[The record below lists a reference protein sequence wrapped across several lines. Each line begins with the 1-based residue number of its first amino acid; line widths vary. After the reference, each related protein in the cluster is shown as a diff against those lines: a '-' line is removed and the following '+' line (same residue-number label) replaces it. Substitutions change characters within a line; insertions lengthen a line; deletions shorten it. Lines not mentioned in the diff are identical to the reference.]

1 MTASILD
8 HLDRLAD
15 EHPNKL
21 LYAYLDVNGDP
32 IETHTYASFLR
43 RAQAIAGHL
52 RKEGRFAAGDRILLA
67 YPPGLEMICAFFG
80 CVRAGLIPVPVYP
93 PSSRG
98 FQSAL
103 YKTVHIAKDCQAAGI
118 LTSRGYHASLKTNL
132 ARRGVSASGVDVDY
146 ISGLPWIA
154 TEDFVDTAADNLP
167 VDSSEILFLQ
177 YTSGSTMEPKGVIV
191 THENILTT
199 CPLVIDHPAP
209 VVVSWLPQ
217 YHDMG
222 LIGCYLY
229 PALKGGTTYGFAPM
243 DFIQRPI
250 LWFKAIT
257 TYHAT
262 AAAAPNFAYDYCLR
276 AGRLSK
282 ESLEA
287 CDLSSLRVLL
297 CAAEPVKPDTYTRFL
312 EAFQPYGLKS
322 ESFYVAYGL
331 AENTLAVSLGG
342 RKIVSVNKRAL
353 ALGKARMTTEVSE
366 IDGAAQIVSCGT
378 SLPGLDLKIVD
389 PEGHFALKP
398 GRTGE
403 IWVAGTGKCQ
413 GYWNNPELTLK
424 QFRARLVDD
433 TPYDDGYLRTGD
445 IGFVHDGELYVC
457 GRIKDMII
465 LRGQNYY
472 PQDIENVVEKSSSQ
486 LRHNCVVAFQIQEDS
501 EPALAIVAEVKNPKA
516 LPEARKIAAAVRNY
530 LNVEVAVI
538 CLIAPRAIPRTSS
551 GKIMRHKTKQ
561 MWLQGQ
567 FTVLSDFSREK
578 DAGNSACVSD
588 MHSTFAELKARYNL
602 TGQESYN
609 LVEAG
614 LDSLDLVVFMHELKE
629 LLKDKGAELLAR
641 QVDIGVI
648 QRVSVAELFGL
659 AEQLERAPEAALVHL
674 RHSLAAFRE
683 EQCAAEKRMMSD
695 DRKLIFE
702 PPVPSP
708 MSEIPTLKQV
718 LLTGG
723 TGFIGP
729 FLIKSLLEQTRAKI
743 YVLVRSSDEKQGRQR
758 LRAAVE
764 SMGPCGAGLMEM
776 FEARVIPVSGDLGQP
791 KLGLMQDVWDF
802 LASEIDT
809 VFHNGATVN
818 YLFNYDLM
826 RDANVLGTN
835 EVLRLA
841 FEGRP
846 KEFNYVSTTFV
857 FGWAVK
863 SVLYETDLNENME
876 LLDFGYSQSK
886 WVAEQVVVDARS
898 RGLSARI
905 FRPALV
911 SPSVTGGGNNFD
923 IAVRLV
929 AFMVNHG
936 IGVDTLNQ
944 VSFVPA
950 DIVANNIVA
959 ISTTP
964 GTANRTY
971 HVVRDDYSNMMDVT
985 GLITKATGR
994 QFEQFS
1000 LPDFVPELIRRCR
1013 KEDLLFPLLDFLV
1026 GSVDNISSMEFKR
1039 YDNSCYQ
1046 MARDAS
1052 VWGKPDPSLEDTVN
1066 GILKFMYRK
1075 GIISVAAREVKA
1087 VSPIF
1092 KRELTIKT
1100 HRRGI
1105 DCGVNCLECLADA
1118 GEPECVAEIP
1128 EEIPKIEASEQM

>member
-1 MTASILD
+1 MASILD
-8 HLDRLAD
+8 HLNRLAD
-15 EHPNKL
+15 EHPDRL
-21 LYAYLDVNGDP
+21 LYSYLDVNGDP
-32 IETHTYASFLR
+32 IESYTYASFLH
-43 RAQAIAGHL
+43 RAEAIAGHL
-52 RKEGRFAAGDRILLA
+52 QKEGRFGAGDRLLLA

-103 YKTVHIAKDCQAAGI
+103 YKMVHIARDCQAAGI
-118 LTSRGYHASLKTNL
+118 LTSRDYHASLRTNL
-132 ARRGVSASGVDVDY
+132 ARSGVAASGVDVDY
-146 ISGLPWIA
+146 ISALPWIV
-154 TEDFVDTAADNLP
+154 TEDFVDTVAHVPAVEP
-167 VDSSEILFLQ
+167 SKILFLQ
-177 YTSGSTMEPKGVIV
+177 YTSGSTMEPKGVVV
-191 THENILTT
+191 THENILNTYS
-199 CPLVIDHPAP
+199 LVIDHPEP
-209 VVVSWLPQ
+209 IVVSWLPQ

-229 PALKGGTTYGFAPM
+229 PALKGGTTYGFSPT

-250 LWFKAIT
+250 LWFDSIT
-257 TYHAT
+257 AYGAT
-262 AAAAPNFAYDYCLR
+262 ATAAPNFAYDYCLR
-276 AGRLSK
+276 AGRLSR

-287 CDLSSLRVLL
+287 CDLSSLRVLM

-312 EAFQPYGLKS
+312 EAFEPYGLKC

-331 AENTLAVSLGG
+331 AENTLAVTLRG
-342 RKIVSVNKRAL
+342 RNIVSVNKRAL
-353 ALGKARMTTEVSE
+353 ALGKARLTSEVSE
-366 IDGAAQIVSCGT
+366 IDASMQIVSCGT
-378 SLPGLDLKIVD
+378 PLPGLDVKIVD
-389 PEGHFALKP
+389 PEGHFALGP
-398 GRTGE
+398 ERIGE
-403 IWVAGTGKCQ
+403 IWVAGSGKCQ
-413 GYWNNPELTLK
+413 GYWNNPELTQK

-445 IGFVHDGELYVC
+445 TGFFHGGELYVC

-472 PQDIENVVEKSSSQ
+472 PHDIENVVEKSSS
-486 LRHNCVVAFQIQEDS
+486 LIRHNCVAAFQVQEDS
-501 EPALAIVAEVKNPKA
+501 EPALAIVAEVKNPRA

-538 CLIAPRAIPRTSS
+538 SLIVPRAIPRTSS

-561 MWLQGQ
+561 MWLQGE
-567 FTVLSDFSREK
+567 FTVLTDFSREK
-578 DAGNSACVSD
+578 DAGACAADIGS
-588 MHSTFAELKARYNL
+588 HSTFGELKARYNL

-629 LLKDKGAELLAR
+629 LLKDKGAEMLAR

-674 RHSLAAFRE
+674 RHSLAAFRA
-683 EQCAAEKRMMSD
+683 EQSAAEKQMMNN

-702 PPVPSP
+702 PPVPLP
-708 MSEIPTLKQV
+708 LPEVPILNHV

-743 YVLVRSSDEKQGRQR
+743 HVLVRASDEKQGRQR
-758 LRAAVE
+758 LKAAME
-764 SMGPCGAGLMEM
+764 SMGPCGAGLLEM
-776 FEARVIPVSGDLGQP
+776 FEARVIPVCGDLGHP
-791 KLGLMQDVWDF
+791 KLGLTQDVWDS
-802 LASEIDT
+802 LANEIDT

-818 YLFNYDLM
+818 YLFNYDVM

-835 EVLRLA
+835 EVVRLA

-863 SVLYETDLNENME
+863 SVLYETDQNEDME

-886 WVAEQVVVDARS
+886 WVAEQVVVDARR

-964 GTANRTY
+964 GTANKTY
-971 HVVRDDYSNMMDVT
+971 HVTRDDYSNMMDIT

-994 QFEQFS
+994 QFEHFL

-1026 GSVDNISSMEFKR
+1026 GSVDNISAMEFKR
-1039 YDNSCYQ
+1039 YDSTSYQ
-1046 MARDAS
+1046 TARDAS
-1052 VWGKPDPSLEDTVN
+1052 AWGKADPSLEDTVN

-1075 GIISVAAREVKA
+1075 GIISVAAREVNGVAPGNRLLDCTNA
-1087 VSPIF
+1087 VSA
-1092 KRELTIKT
+1092 T
-1100 HRRGI
+1100 
-1105 DCGVNCLECLADA
+1105 
-1118 GEPECVAEIP
+1118 
-1128 EEIPKIEASEQM
+1128 AS

>member
-1 MTASILD
+1 MMASILG
-8 HLDRLAD
+8 HLDKLAD
-15 EHPNKL
+15 EHPDKL
-21 LYAYLDVNGDP
+21 LYSYLDVNGDP
-32 IETHTYASFLR
+32 IESYTYASFLH

-52 RKEGRFAAGDRILLA
+52 LKERRFAAGDRLLLA

-80 CVRAGLIPVPVYP
+80 CVRAGLIPVPIYP

-103 YKTVHIAKDCQAAGI
+103 YKMVHIAKDCQAAGI
-118 LTSRGYHASLKTNL
+118 LTSREYHASLKTNL
-132 ARRGVSASGVDVDY
+132 ARRGVSASGVDVEY
-146 ISGLPWIA
+146 VSGLPWIA
-154 TEDFVDTAADNLP
+154 TEDFVDTISDRTA
-167 VDSSEILFLQ
+167 VDPSKILFLQ

-191 THENILTT
+191 THENILNT

-250 LWFKAIT
+250 LWFDAIT

-262 AAAAPNFAYDYCLR
+262 ATAAPNFAYDYCLR
-276 AGRLSK
+276 AGRLSR
-282 ESLEA
+282 ESLED
-287 CDLSSLRVLL
+287 CDLSSLRVLM

-312 EAFQPYGLKS
+312 EAFQSYGLKS

-342 RKIVSVNKRAL
+342 RNIVSVNKRAL
-353 ALGKARMTTEVSE
+353 ALGKARMITEVSE
-366 IDGAAQIVSCGT
+366 IGGATQIVSCGT
-378 SLPGLDLKIVD
+378 PLPGLDVKIVD

-398 GRTGE
+398 EHIGE
-403 IWVAGTGKCQ
+403 IWVAGSGKCL
-413 GYWNNPELTLK
+413 GYWNNLELTLK

-445 IGFVHDGELYVC
+445 TGFFHDGELYLC

-472 PQDIENVVEKSSSQ
+472 PQDIENVVEKSSS
-486 LRHNCVVAFQIQEDS
+486 LIRHNCVAAFQIQEDS
-501 EPALAIVAEVKNPKA
+501 EPALAIVAEVKNPRA

-530 LNVEVAVI
+530 LNMEVAVI
-538 CLIAPRAIPRTSS
+538 SLIAPRAIPRTSS

-561 MWLQGQ
+561 MWLEGQ

-578 DAGNSACVSD
+578 DAGNSPSD
-588 MHSTFAELKARYNL
+588 SDIHSTFAELKARYNL
-602 TGQESYN
+602 TGLESYN

-629 LLKDKGAELLAR
+629 LLKEKGAEMLAR

-659 AEQLERAPEAALVHL
+659 AELLDSAPEEALVHL

-683 EQCAAEKRMMSD
+683 EQCAAERQMMSN

-702 PPVPSP
+702 PPVTSP
-708 MSEIPTLKQV
+708 MPEIPMLNQV

-729 FLIKSLLEQTRAKI
+729 FLMKSLLEQTRAKV
-743 YVLVRSSDEKQGRQR
+743 YVLVRSSDETQGKQR
-758 LRAAVE
+758 LRAAME
-764 SMGPCGAGLMEM
+764 SMGPSGAGLMEM
-776 FEARVIPVSGDLGQP
+776 FEARVIPVCGDLGQP

-835 EVLRLA
+835 EVVRLA
-841 FEGRP
+841 FEGRL

-863 SVLYETDLNENME
+863 SVLHETDLNENME

-886 WVAEQVVVDARS
+886 WVAEQVVADARS

-964 GTANRTY
+964 GTANKTY
-971 HVVRDDYSNMMDVT
+971 HVVRDDYSNMMDIT
-985 GLITKATGR
+985 GLITQATGR
-994 QFEQFS
+994 QFETFS

-1026 GSVDNISSMEFKR
+1026 SSVDNISAMEFKR
-1039 YDNSCYQ
+1039 YDNSSYQ

-1052 VWGKPDPSLEDTVN
+1052 VWGKVDPSLEDTVN

-1075 GIISVAAREVKA
+1075 GIISVAAREVNA
-1087 VSPIF
+1087 VSPSD
-1092 KRELTIKT
+1092 RLL
-1100 HRRGI
+1100 
-1105 DCGVNCLECLADA
+1105 DCADA
-1118 GEPECVAEIP
+1118 FSVT
-1128 EEIPKIEASEQM
+1128 AS

>member
-1 MTASILD
+1 MKASILG

-15 EHPNKL
+15 EHPDKL
-21 LYAYLDVNGDP
+21 LYSYLDVNGNS
-32 IETHTYASFLR
+32 IESYTYASFLQR
-43 RAQAIAGHL
+43 VEAIAGHL
-52 RKEGRFAAGDRILLA
+52 WKDGRFAAGDRLLLA

-80 CVRAGLIPVPVYP
+80 CVRARLIPVPVYP
-93 PSSRG
+93 PSLRG

-103 YKTVHIAKDCQAAGI
+103 YKMVHIAKDCQAAGI
-118 LTSRGYHASLKTNL
+118 LTSRDYQASLKTNL
-132 ARRGVSASGVDVDY
+132 ARRGVSACGVDVDY

-154 TEDFVDTAADNLP
+154 TEDFVDAISDRPA
-167 VDSSEILFLQ
+167 VDPTKILFLQ

-191 THENILTT
+191 THENILNT

-250 LWFKAIT
+250 LWFDAMT

-262 AAAAPNFAYDYCLR
+262 ATAAPNFAYDYCLR

-282 ESLEA
+282 QSLEA
-287 CDLSSLRVLL
+287 CDLSSLRVLM

-312 EAFQPYGLKS
+312 EAFQSYGLKS

-342 RKIVSVNKRAL
+342 RNIVSVNKRAL
-353 ALGKARMTTEVSE
+353 ALGTARMTTEVSE
-366 IDGAAQIVSCGT
+366 IGGATQIVSCGT
-378 SLPGLDLKIVD
+378 PLPGLDVKIVD

-398 GRTGE
+398 ERTGE
-403 IWVAGTGKCQ
+403 IWVAGSGKCR

-445 IGFVHDGELYVC
+445 IGFFHDDELYVC

-472 PQDIENVVEKSSSQ
+472 PHDIENVVEKSSG
-486 LRHNCVVAFQIQEDS
+486 LIRHNCVAAFQIQEDS
-501 EPALAIVAEVKNPKA
+501 EPALAIVAELKNPKA
-516 LPEARKIAAAVRNY
+516 LPDARKIAATVRNY

-538 CLIAPRAIPRTSS
+538 SLIAPRAIPKTSS

-578 DAGNSACVSD
+578 VAGNSPSDSD
-588 MHSTFAELKARYNL
+588 MHSCFAELKARYGL
-602 TGQESYN
+602 TGLESYS

-614 LDSLDLVVFMHELKE
+614 LDSLDLVVFMHDLKE
-629 LLKDKGAELLAR
+629 LLKDKDAEMLAR

-659 AEQLERAPEAALVHL
+659 AEQLKRAPEEALVHL
-674 RHSLAAFRE
+674 RHSLGAFRE
-683 EQCAAEKRMMSD
+683 AQCAAEKQMMSN

-702 PPVPSP
+702 PPVPLP
-708 MSEIPTLKQV
+708 MPEIPMLNQV

-723 TGFIGP
+723 SGFIGP
-729 FLIKSLLEQTRAKI
+729 FLMKSLLEQTGAKI
-743 YVLVRSSDEKQGRQR
+743 HVLVRSSHEEQGKQR
-758 LRAAVE
+758 LRAAME

-776 FEARVIPVSGDLGQP
+776 FEARVIPVCGDLGQP
-791 KLGLMQDVWDF
+791 RLGLTQQGWDF

-835 EVLRLA
+835 EVVRLA

-863 SVLYETDLNENME
+863 SVLHETDLNENME

-886 WVAEQVVVDARS
+886 WVAEQVVVDARN

-964 GTANRTY
+964 GTANKTY
-971 HVVRDDYSNMMDVT
+971 HVTRDDYSNMMDIT

-994 QFEQFS
+994 QFEIFK

-1026 GSVDNISSMEFKR
+1026 GSVDNISAMEFKR
-1039 YDNSCYQ
+1039 YDSSCYQ

-1052 VWGKPDPSLEDTVN
+1052 VWGKADPSLEDTVN
-1066 GILKFMYRK
+1066 GILRFMYRK
-1075 GIISVAAREVKA
+1075 GIISVAGRENNA
-1087 VSPIF
+1087 LRASD
-1092 KRELTIKT
+1092 RLL
-1100 HRRGI
+1100 
-1105 DCGVNCLECLADA
+1105 DCTDA
-1118 GEPECVAEIP
+1118 ISAT
-1128 EEIPKIEASEQM
+1128 AS

>member
-1 MTASILD
+1 MAASILG

-15 EHPNKL
+15 EHPDKL
-21 LYAYLDVNGDP
+21 LYSYLDVNGDST
-32 IETHTYASFLR
+32 EGYSYASFR
-43 RAQAIAGHL
+43 HRTEAIAGYL
-52 RKEGRFAAGDRILLA
+52 WKEGRFAPGDRLLLA

-103 YKTVHIAKDCQAAGI
+103 YKMVHIAKDCQAAGI
-118 LTSRGYHASLKTNL
+118 LTSRDYQASLKTNL
-132 ARRGVSASGVDVDY
+132 ARSGVSAGGIDVDY

-154 TEDFVDTAADNLP
+154 TEDFVDTIADRP
-167 VDSSEILFLQ
+167 AVDPSKTLFLQ

-191 THENILTT
+191 THENILDT
-199 CPLVIDHPAP
+199 CPLVIDHPSP

-229 PALKGGTTYGFAPM
+229 PALKGGTTYGFSPT

-250 LWFKAIT
+250 LWFDAMT
-257 TYHAT
+257 AYRAT
-262 AAAAPNFAYDYCLR
+262 ATAAPNFAYDYCLR

-282 ESLEA
+282 EGLEA
-287 CDLSSLRVLL
+287 CNLSSLRVLM

-312 EAFQPYGLKS
+312 EAFQSYGLKS

-342 RKIVSVNKRAL
+342 RNIVSVNKRAL
-353 ALGKARMTTEVSE
+353 SLGTVRMTTEVSE
-366 IDGAAQIVSCGT
+366 VDGATQIVSCGT
-378 SLPGLDLKIVD
+378 PLPGLDVKIVD
-389 PEGHFALKP
+389 PEGHFPLQP
-398 GRTGE
+398 ERTGE
-403 IWVAGTGKCQ
+403 IWVAGGGKCR
-413 GYWNNPELTLK
+413 GYWNNPELSLK

-433 TPYDDGYLRTGD
+433 TPYDGGYLRTGD
-445 IGFVHDGELYVC
+445 IGFFHAGELYVC

-472 PQDIENVVEKSSSQ
+472 PHDIENVVEKSSG
-486 LRHNCVVAFQIQEDS
+486 LIRHNCVAAFQIQEDS
-501 EPALAIVAEVKNPKA
+501 DPALAIVAEAKNPKA
-516 LPEARKIAAAVRNY
+516 LPDARKIAAAVRNY

-551 GKIMRHKTKQ
+551 GKIMRHKAKQ
-561 MWLQGQ
+561 MWLRGQ
-567 FTVLSDFSREK
+567 FNVLSEFSREK
-578 DAGNSACVSD
+578 DAGNSWCDSD
-588 MHSTFAELKARYNL
+588 MHSSFAELKAKYNL
-602 TGQESYN
+602 TGKESYN

-614 LDSLDLVVFMHELKE
+614 LDSLDLVVFVHELKE
-629 LLKDKGAELLAR
+629 LLKDKGAEMLAR

-648 QRVSVAELFGL
+648 QRVGVAELFGL
-659 AEQLERAPEAALVHL
+659 AERLKRAPKEALVHL

-683 EQCAAEKRMMSD
+683 EQRAAEKQMMRN

-702 PPVPSP
+702 PPAPLAVP
-708 MSEIPTLKQV
+708 EIPAPNHV

-729 FLIKSLLEQTRAKI
+729 FLMKSLLEQTRAKI
-743 YVLVRSSDEKQGRQR
+743 YVLVRSSDERHGTQR
-758 LRAAVE
+758 LRAAME
-764 SMGPCGAGLMEM
+764 SMGPCGIDLMEM
-776 FEARVIPVSGDLGQP
+776 FEARVIPICGDLGQP
-791 KLGLMQDVWDF
+791 KLGLTQDVWDF

-818 YLFNYDLM
+818 YLFNYDLL

-835 EVLRLA
+835 EVVRLA
-841 FEGRP
+841 FKGRP

-863 SVLYETDLNENME
+863 SVLNETDLNENME

-959 ISTTP
+959 ISTTR
-964 GTANRTY
+964 GTANKNY
-971 HVVRDDYSNMMDVT
+971 HVTRDDYSNMMDIT

-994 QFEQFS
+994 QFETFR

-1026 GSVDNISSMEFKR
+1026 GSVDNISAMEFKR
-1039 YDNSCYQ
+1039 YDSTSYQ

-1052 VWGKPDPSLEDTVN
+1052 VWGKADPSLEDTVN

-1075 GIISVAAREVKA
+1075 GIISVAAREVNA
-1087 VSPIF
+1087 VSPSDG
-1092 KRELTIKT
+1092 LL
-1100 HRRGI
+1100 
-1105 DCGVNCLECLADA
+1105 DCTDA
-1118 GEPECVAEIP
+1118 ISAT
-1128 EEIPKIEASEQM
+1128 AS